1 MSKSVRSPMTRVLG
15 TLVTALLISAP
26 GLAAQTGTVYG
37 KVTDAQTGLPVAR
50 VQVFIFSLDFGGLSQ
65 QNGRYLLQN
74 VPAGTHTLT
83 VARIGYQTLQAQI
96 VVTDKQ
102 SVEQNFAISLEAQRP
117 DVTAPAATRWFRF
130 PRRIA
135 RSAARTAR

>member
-37 KVTDAQTGLPVAR
+37 KVTDAQTGLPVAP
-50 VQVFIFSLDFGGLSQ
+50 VQVFIFSLDLGGLTQ

-74 VPAGTHTLT
+74 VPVGTHTLT
-83 VARIGYQTLQAQI
+83 VARVGYQTLQAQI

-102 SVEQNFAISLEAQRP
+102 SVEQNFAISLEARARP
-117 DVTAPAATRWFRF
+117 YPYVRADVTAPAATRWFRF

-135 RSAARTAR
+135 R